1 MRLSGGIA
9 ALLLAFATGAVAAD
23 KYAGPDDPATQA
35 AARAAL
41 GGAKVLDLGSPK
53 ILDIVGATRGI
64 ESVLKDLNAKVTDR
78 EIRIELAADVLFDFD
93 KHDLRPE
100 AVPSLQKVAEV
111 LRSRAGSPVTIEG
124 HSDGKGTD
132 AYNQPLSEKRA
143 QAVREWLV
151 KKGGASAAGITTKG
165 WGKSKPIVPNTRPDG
180 SDDPDGRK
188 KNRRVEITV
197 RTS

>member
-1 MRLSGGIA
+1 MRLPVGISIV
-9 ALLLAFATGAVAAD
+9 LLAFAARAAVTA
-23 KYAGPDDPATQA
+23 KYSSPDDPATQA

-41 GGAKVLDLGSPK
+41 GRTK
-53 ILDIVGATRGI
+53 ILDIVGMIRDIENMTRGI
-64 ESVLKDLNAKVTDR
+64 ESVLKDLGAKVTDQ

-93 KHDLRPE
+93 KHELRPE
-100 AVPSLQKVAEV
+100 AVPSLEKVADV

-124 HSDGKGTD
+124 HTDGKGSD

-151 KKGGASAAGITTKG
+151 KKGGASAARITARG
-165 WGKSKPIVPNTRPDG
+165 WGKSKPVAPNTRPDG
-180 SDDPDGRK
+180 SDDPEGRK

-197 RTS
+197 RTG